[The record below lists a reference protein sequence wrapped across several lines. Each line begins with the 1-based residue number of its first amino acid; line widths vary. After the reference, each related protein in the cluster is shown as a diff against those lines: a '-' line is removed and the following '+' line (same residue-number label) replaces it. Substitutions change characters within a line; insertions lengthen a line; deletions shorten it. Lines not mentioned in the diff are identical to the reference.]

1 MPRLHG
7 QWRTNL
13 HAKST
18 DLARLAA
25 SLTLLNPDAILAR
38 GFSIVTDKAGSIL
51 RDSRNLEPN
60 DHIVVSFR
68 SGRVEATVT
77 SVAVEALQPNAQNR
91 PTR

>member
-7 QWRTNL
+7 QWRTSL

-38 GFSIVTDKAGSIL
+38 GYSIVTDKAGSIL

-68 SGRVEATVT
+68 SGRAEATVT